1 MLGQSVKIERKLR
14 ANSPTGDRLKE
25 AGNINNSLMTLR
37 RCIDGLRKNQR
48 GGANEQI
55 PYRSSKI
62 THLFRNF
69 FEVLGGVKLVI
80 CINPCASEFDEN
92 LNVLQ
97 FAEAAQ
103 SIQCKR
109 EIKTEM
115 ELDPEEILAK
125 SEEAALERERKNR
138 RRTILQPWTVRED
151 RLDHGGVLP
160 CLELFDV
167 DDADM
172 LSSLIDSMK
181 TRIDRRDTADE
192 ESTRLGHTFRKKLTH
207 YERQNVDALGK
218 LRMIEPQIAKNEIEL
233 EKLQREVKKVEK
245 KNRALMETQRVYEID
260 RKELKQEVH
269 QKSNLLKQT
278 DAQKRKIELD
288 SKRKIEDHQRK
299 VKLET
304 ERRLQETQNRANRD
318 VQEKDEKLS
327 KLRNILDRTGT
338 PIVRG
343 RRPIVTPTSSAR
355 AKLNMDESAFSEK
368 PIKPPKPDKSKYDM
382 RQRSI
387 SESKIKQEFNEESTP
402 IKSKVNNSTSN
413 LENRDPSGHDS
424 RVRPNYFGSMESIV
438 NPRSLTRKNI
448 SSSSLKS
455 KRGRSQSDLRFNPRN
470 ETTEMMQKRR
480 SSSADGRKWLAHTPN
495 ETVHTNTVLQNS
507 IMLTPE
513 HLRMS
518 SSLIRKFKAKLALI
532 KPAISANKRV
542 HIPSVTDLKRTDDY
556 LLTHQEQGDQNQL
569 KTTLV
574 KGEIFDTRTGGV
586 QVKFT
591 GKERL
596 TTIGLDDNR
605 RGTKRLSDES
615 DRGSIASESSAHTD
629 IATRCGRAVVHE
641 RGSDTAHVTQ
651 VNNLKRIRESQTSI
665 RIVDNSMTPYMNES
679 YESNYI

>member
-1 MLGQSVKIERKLR
+1 
-14 ANSPTGDRLKE
+14 
-25 AGNINNSLMTLR
+25 
-37 RCIDGLRKNQR
+37 
-48 GGANEQI
+48 
-55 PYRSSKI
+55 
-62 THLFRNF
+62 
-69 FEVLGGVKLVI
+69 
-80 CINPCASEFDEN
+80 
-92 LNVLQ
+92 
-97 FAEAAQ
+97 
-103 SIQCKR
+103 
-109 EIKTEM
+109 M

-160 CLELFDV
+160 CLELFDA
-167 DDADM
+167 DDSDM

-299 VKLET
+299 VRLET

-327 KLRNILDRTGT
+327 KLRSILDRTGT
-338 PIVRG
+338 PNVRG

-355 AKLNMDESAFSEK
+355 AKLDMDESAFSEK
-368 PIKPPKPDKSKYDM
+368 PIKPPKPDKSKYNM

-387 SESKIKQEFNEESTP
+387 SESKMIEESTP
-402 IKSKVNNSTSN
+402 IKSKGNNSTSN
-413 LENRDPSGHDS
+413 LENRDPSGHDN
-424 RVRPNYFGSMESIV
+424 RVRPKYFGSMESIV

-480 SSSADGRKWLAHTPN
+480 SSSADGRKWLAHTPV

-542 HIPSVTDLKRTDDY
+542 HVPSVSDLKRTDDY

-574 KGEIFDTRTGGV
+574 KGLIP
-586 QVKFT
+586 
-591 GKERL
+591 
-596 TTIGLDDNR
+596 NY
-605 RGTKRLSDES
+605 
-615 DRGSIASESSAHTD
+615 
-629 IATRCGRAVVHE
+629 
-641 RGSDTAHVTQ
+641 
-651 VNNLKRIRESQTSI
+651 
-665 RIVDNSMTPYMNES
+665 TP
-679 YESNYI
+679 

>member
-1 MLGQSVKIERKLR
+1 MG
-14 ANSPTGDRLKE
+14 
-25 AGNINNSLMTLR
+25 
-37 RCIDGLRKNQR
+37 
-48 GGANEQI
+48 
-55 PYRSSKI
+55 
-62 THLFRNF
+62 
-69 FEVLGGVKLVI
+69 
-80 CINPCASEFDEN
+80 
-92 LNVLQ
+92 
-97 FAEAAQ
+97 
-103 SIQCKR
+103 
-109 EIKTEM
+109 KTEM

-160 CLELFDV
+160 CLELFDA
-167 DDADM
+167 DDSDM

-233 EKLQREVKKVEK
+233 EKLQRELKK
-245 KNRALMETQRVYEID
+245 
-260 RKELKQEVH
+260 EVH

-299 VKLET
+299 VRLET

-327 KLRNILDRTGT
+327 KLRSILDRTGT
-338 PIVRG
+338 PNVRG

-355 AKLNMDESAFSEK
+355 AKLDM
-368 PIKPPKPDKSKYDM
+368 SKYNM
-382 RQRSI
+382 RQKSI
-387 SESKIKQEFNEESTP
+387 SESKMIEESTP
-402 IKSKVNNSTSN
+402 IKSKGNNSTSN
-413 LENRDPSGHDS
+413 LENRDPSGHDN
-424 RVRPNYFGSMESIV
+424 RVRPKYFGSMESIV

-480 SSSADGRKWLAHTPN
+480 SSSADGRKWLAHTPV

-507 IMLTPE
+507 IVLTPE

-542 HIPSVTDLKRTDDY
+542 HVPSVSDLKRTDDY

-596 TTIGLDDNR
+596 TTVGLDDNR

-665 RIVDNSMTPYMNES
+665 RIVDNSMAHYMNES